1 MKRIVLT
8 LLLISAAS
16 IAMAKPKPATTK
28 PAAAAGPEK
37 PTPAAFRAAFG
48 KGDSVVIKK
57 QGRLKE
63 DVKYTPGELVQT
75 PFGPVLLSPGE
86 VENATHETAGKLAI
100 VYLKQADKGF
110 EVVKKFV
117 PATETGS
124 FGKIVDWS
132 VSKSFGDSPVVTV
145 NGAGNWQGKACSTTT
160 LVELTP
166 EGPRQLATVPLTY
179 DDSQAAAGKKPTQI
193 TGTIDNIQPG
203 RSFDV
208 AYFGFGS
215 KDFTERY
222 VRKGD
227 TYVLATGK
235 SRMPTC

>member
-1 MKRIVLT
+1 MRSVVLA
-8 LLLISAAS
+8 LLMVSVATAAPG
-16 IAMAKPKPATTK
+16 KPKPSAAK
-28 PAAAAGPEK
+28 PAAVPEK
-37 PTPAAFRAAFG
+37 PTAAAFRIAFG
-48 KGDSVVIKK
+48 KSDSVLLKK
-57 QGRLKE
+57 QGQLKE
-63 DVKYTPGELVQT
+63 DVKYTPGALVEA

-86 VENATHETAGKLAI
+86 VQEPSHVNSGKLAI
-100 VYLKQADKGF
+100 IYLKQSDKGF

-132 VSKSFGDSPVVTV
+132 VSKSFGDNPVVSV
-145 NGAGNWQGKACSTTT
+145 NGGGNWQGYQCSTTT

-166 EGPRQLATVPLTY
+166 EGPRQLVTVPMTY
-179 DDSQAAAGKKPTQI
+179 DDSQAGKGKATQI

-203 RSFDV
+203 KSFEV

-215 KDFTERY
+215 RDFKERY

-227 TYVLATGK
+227 TYVLATGGK
-235 SRMPTC
+235 SKMQTC